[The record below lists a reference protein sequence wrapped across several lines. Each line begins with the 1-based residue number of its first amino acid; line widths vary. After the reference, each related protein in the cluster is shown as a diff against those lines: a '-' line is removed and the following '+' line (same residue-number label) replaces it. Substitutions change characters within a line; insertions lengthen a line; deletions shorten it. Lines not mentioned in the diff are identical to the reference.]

1 MKNLTASRL
10 GGFTLI
16 ELLVVVLIIGIL
28 AAVALPQYQVAVLKA
43 RSMRL
48 LPLLRSISD
57 AENVY
62 FLANNTYSL
71 DFSELDIEMPAGA
84 TVEAANQLTYND
96 FSCFLRK
103 GENRDE
109 FASAY
114 CNDTREKAPKIEKYF
129 GREYFICWGGSGEI
143 ATKVCKS
150 ISGKTTA
157 DCSLSGTGGGIKTG
171 FSF

>member
-1 MKNLTASRL
+1 MENLTASRL

-84 TVEAANQLTYND
+84 TVEAANKLTYND

-103 GENRDE
+103 GAKGDE
-109 FASAY
+109 QASAY
-114 CNDTREKAPKIEKYF
+114 CNDTREKAPQIEKYF
-129 GREYFICWGGSGEI
+129 VREYFICWGGSGEI

-157 DCSLSGTGGGIKTG
+157 DSLSGTSGIKTG